1 MEHESVPYICV
12 CDDYKIVNIE
22 TILTGLRFYELKKD
36 LEIF

>member
-1 MEHESVPYICV
+1 MEHESVLYVCI

-22 TILTGLRFYELKKD
+22 TILAELNKYKIKKD